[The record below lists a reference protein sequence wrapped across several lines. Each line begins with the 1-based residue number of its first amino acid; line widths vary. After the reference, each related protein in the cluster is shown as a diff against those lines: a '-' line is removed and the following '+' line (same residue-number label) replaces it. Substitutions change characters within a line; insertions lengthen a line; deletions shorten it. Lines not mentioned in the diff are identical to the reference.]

1 MDVEQDNSPPD
12 EWEEVQVQV
21 QVHNII
27 YVDIGQPL
35 VKL

>member
-21 QVHNII
+21 HNII

>member
-21 QVHNII
+21 HNII
-27 YVDIGQPL
+27 YVDIEQPL

>member
-12 EWEEVQVQV
+12 EWEEVQV
-21 QVHNII
+21 HNII